1 MIRFF
6 CIFFFFLLWGSWSA
20 QALSYDENSD
30 GSTRTIQDFI
40 EDFVDVPEG
49 GINWRVL
56 GQTKE
61 VTVQTKTPDGFDLEY
76 LKPEFPASVKALDGQ
91 EVKIRGFMFPLGEV
105 EKQTLFL
112 LGPFPVSC
120 PFHYHVG
127 PSLVLEVHA
136 DQEPV
141 LFTYDAVTVQGILEL
156 VPDDPGNNTFY
167 RLKQARLQR

>member
-1 MIRFF
+1 
-6 CIFFFFLLWGSWSA
+6 
-20 QALSYDENSD
+20 LSYDENSD

-61 VTVQTKTPDGFDLEY
+61 ITKQTKTPDGFDMEY
-76 LKPEFPASVKALDGQ
+76 LKPEFSDAVKALDGK

-105 EKQTLFL
+105 EAQNLFL
-112 LGPFPVSC
+112 FGPFPISC

-136 DQEPV
+136 DENPV
-141 LFTYDAVTVQGILEL
+141 TFTYDAITLTGVLEL
-156 VPDDPGNNTFY
+156 VPDDPENNTFY
-167 RLKQARLQR
+167 RLKNARLQ